1 MKDGVKS
8 QLISFHP
15 IQLKSNIHTFAN
27 LQIPTFS
34 NSLLSKTSFSYL
46 IAKKL
51 RSKQGSNFSA
61 LITKIAVGSVALGL
75 TVMII
80 TSIIFNGFR
89 HTIQEKIFSLS
100 AHLKVS
106 KFDLQNS
113 YEEMPISTN
122 ASVYAHPEDFPEIQ
136 HIQSF
141 ARKAGILKTEE
152 ELSGVMLK
160 GIGSDFDSAR
170 FHSNMKAG
178 RFPKLDGENYSREI
192 VVSQKIANKLRLKV
206 GDRANIFFVQDPPKH
221 RPITVVGIYE
231 TGIEDF
237 DELMVLSDLRMI
249 QKINNWPDTLVGG
262 FEIFIP
268 DFEQLDQAHDELYRN
283 MNFSLTVDKVTNEFR
298 HLFDW
303 FLMIRANASFLLVI
317 ILIIAYLNIIS
328 ILLIMI
334 VERIHMI
341 GTLKALGARRLANPE
356 DFLVEYAPPH
366 WLGFTYWELCR
377 IRIRFSSI
385 RIQIHS
391 TRSRK
396 LLYGYRSRTF
406 RLGLNCSFQ
415 SDYFDLGSLNCPTSY
430 FSGKID
436 TTRKSH

>member
-1 MKDGVKS
+1 
-8 QLISFHP
+8 
-15 IQLKSNIHTFAN
+15 
-27 LQIPTFS
+27 
-34 NSLLSKTSFSYL
+34 LSKTSFSYL

-75 TVMII
+75 TVMIV

-100 AHLKVS
+100 AHMKVS

-113 YEEMPISTN
+113 YEEMPISTSSN
-122 ASVYAHPEDFPEIQ
+122 IYAHPEKFPEIQ

-141 ARKAGILKTEE
+141 ARKAGILKTAE

-170 FHSNMKAG
+170 FQSNMKAG
-178 RFPKLDGENYSREI
+178 RFPRLDGKKYSREI
-192 VVSQKIANKLRLKV
+192 VISQKIANKLRLKV

-249 QKINNWPDTLVGG
+249 QKINNWSDTLVGG
-262 FEIFIP
+262 FEVFIP

-283 MNFSLTVDKVTNEFR
+283 MNFSLTAEKVTDEFR

-303 FLMIRANASFLLVI
+303 FLMIRANASFLLTI

-334 VERIHMI
+334 VERIQMI
-341 GTLKALGARRLANPE
+341 GTLKALGARDWQIQKIFLLNMIRLIGWGLLIGN
-356 DFLVEYAPPH
+356 FVG
-366 WLGFTYWELCR
+366 LGFGFLQSKFQLIPLDPENYYMNSVPILFDWVAIAIFNLITLLWVAL
-377 IRIRFSSI
+377 IAILPTLVVKF
-385 RIQIHS
+385 IQPVKAI
-391 TRSRK
+391 K
-396 LLYGYRSRTF
+396 
-406 RLGLNCSFQ
+406 
-415 SDYFDLGSLNCPTSY
+415 FD
-430 FSGKID
+430 
-436 TTRKSH
+436 